1 MRHHAY
7 FKAAVVLCIIIV
19 FKSYPQPLCAPAI
32 RDYRFFTAEL
42 YSADHRLV
50 RIALRK
56 FSLNNKEYYLAANP
70 RTLETEL
77 VPVGKYLILKRTLS
91 EIQKKNGSL
100 AYFRAL
106 GRAGE
111 NSRKRQNAGITHI
124 LCRRPGMYITVD
136 LCPTRRP
143 LERLFFMQL
152 VNACGKEREPVPV
165 AIALSGLWLKM
176 HAQDLRWIRE
186 REQEGDIAVVWI
198 NHTYHHR
205 YQKKVPWWRNFLLD
219 KKKNDIHTEIILNEI
234 AMIESELLP
243 SLFFRFPG
251 LVSDRKL
258 FAQVTDMGLIPVG
271 SDAWLGKRQWPKEGS
286 IILVH
291 ANGQE
296 PLGVKRFSRYLAL
309 RKKDIVGG
317 RVFFLDLRKGL
328 TETFNKKT

>member
-1 MRHHAY
+1 MRQHTY
-7 FKAAVVLCIIIV
+7 LRAAVIIGIVIVL
-19 FKSYPQPLCAPAI
+19 KLHPAYATTI

-42 YSADHRLV
+42 YSSDHTIA
-50 RIALRK
+50 RIVLRK
-56 FSLNNKEYYLAANP
+56 FFLDGKEYYLAADP
-70 RTLETEL
+70 RTLESEL
-77 VPVGKYLILKRTLS
+77 VPAGKYPIMKRTLS
-91 EIQKKNGSL
+91 EIQEKNEDL

-106 GRAGE
+106 RHAEE
-111 NSRKRQNAGITHI
+111 NSRKLQNAGITHI

-152 VNACGKEREPVPV
+152 VNACGKGREPVPV
-165 AIALSGLWLKM
+165 AVAVSGLWLKA
-176 HAQDLRWIRE
+176 HAQDLHWIRE
-186 REQEGDIAVVWI
+186 REREGDIEVVWI

-205 YQKKVPWWRNFLLD
+205 YQKKVPWWKNFLLD
-219 KKKNDIHTEIILNEI
+219 KKKNDIHAEIVLNEI
-234 AMIESELLP
+234 AMIQAGLIP

-271 SDAWLGKRQWPKEGS
+271 SDAWLGKKQWPREGS

-296 PLGVKRFSRYLAL
+296 PVGIKRFSRYLAS
-309 RKKDIVGG
+309 RRKDIAGG
-317 RVFFLDLRKGL
+317 RMFFLDLRKGL
-328 TETFNKKT
+328 SETFNKKT